1 MMRELILLR
10 HAKSSWASP
19 GLSDHERPLNKRGRA
34 AADLIGRSC
43 AESDLL
49 PDLVRSSD
57 STRTRETV
65 ARWATAA
72 NWSGSIEWSPDLY
85 HAAPHRL
92 LDAARTAP
100 DSAGRLM
107 IVAHNPG
114 IEELASAL
122 AGREIL
128 VPTGTLVLFQTDLDH
143 WADLDHAVLRERLVW
158 RPRDLADQSAT
169 SLPEDPDGDD

>member
-1 MMRELILLR
+1 MRELILLR

-34 AADLIGRSC
+34 AAELIGRCC
-43 AESDLL
+43 AKSDLL

-57 STRTRETV
+57 SARTRETV
-65 ARWATAA
+65 ARWAAAA

-85 HAAPHRL
+85 HAAPHQL

-100 DSAGRLM
+100 DSASRLM

-114 IEELASAL
+114 IEELASSL
-122 AGREIL
+122 AGREI
-128 VPTGTLVLFQTDLDH
+128 VMPTGTLVLLEVGLDA

-158 RPRDLADQSAT
+158 RPRELADQSGT
-169 SLPEDPDGDD
+169 PLPADPDGDD